1 MYAPE
6 PVVHLTHTYNH
17 RAIVNS
23 RTDPAQLARTSDAAF
38 LRDALLRTRERT
50 LGLLADY
57 VAALGESCEVPRRAE
72 LNPPLWE
79 ICHVAWFQDWW
90 LARNPD
96 WAQGVQCKH
105 DLPKLQSRLPNADA
119 RLNSSTIAHDTRWE
133 IGLPDLKGT
142 REYLASSLQATLK
155 LLDQADALCCQQPD
169 QADQYLYFFRLSVL
183 HEQMHNEAAV
193 FMAKLLNI
201 PLSQHH
207 ARRASVQPC
216 GELHQLEVPANR
228 WTLGWQGAGFAFDN
242 EVPACPVQ
250 VNAFEIDS
258 RPVSW
263 AQYLEFM
270 QATQHP
276 APPFIALR
284 NGQWLDLAY
293 GQEKPLDSHA
303 PAENISW
310 LSAQAYC
317 EWAGRRLP
325 TEAEW
330 ECAVHTQAAMQWGH
344 VWEWTA
350 DTFLPFKGFEMHP
363 YVDYSKPW
371 FHDRKVLKG
380 ASWATSPEMVH
391 PKYRN
396 YFQPDRQDVL
406 SGFRT
411 CK

>member
-1 MYAPE
+1 M
-6 PVVHLTHTYNH
+6 
-17 RAIVNS
+17 NS
-23 RTDPAQLARTSDAAF
+23 RTNPAQLARTSNAAF

-57 VAALGESCEVPRRAE
+57 VAALGEECKVPRRPE

-79 ICHVAWFQDWW
+79 LCHVAWFQDWW

-96 WAQGVQCKH
+96 WALGVQCSH
-105 DLPKLQSRLPNADA
+105 NAPKLESRLANADA

-133 IGLPDLKGT
+133 IGLPNLHGT
-142 REYLASSLQATLK
+142 REYLAATLK
-155 LLDQADALCCQQPD
+155 DTLQLLEQADALCCRQPEK
-169 QADQYLYFFRLSVL
+169 ADQCLYFFRLCVL

-193 FMAKLLNI
+193 FMARLLDI

-207 ARRASVQPC
+207 AQRPGVQAC
-216 GELHQLEVPANR
+216 GELQPLKLPATQ
-228 WTLGWQGAGFAFDN
+228 WTLGWQGDGFAFDN
-242 EVPACPVQ
+242 EVPAFAVQ
-250 VNAFEIDS
+250 IDAFEMDS

-263 AQYLEFM
+263 AQFLQFA
-270 QATQHP
+270 QKTQH
-276 APPFIALR
+276 ATPPFLAFN
-284 NGQWLDLAY
+284 NGDWIDQSY
-293 GQEKPLDSHA
+293 GQQRPLNLNA

-310 LSAQAYC
+310 LDAQAYC
-317 EWAGRRLP
+317 EWAQRRLP

-330 ECAVHTQAAMQWGH
+330 EYAAHTQAAMQWGQ

-350 DTFLPFKGFEMHP
+350 NTFLPFDGFEMHP

-380 ASWATSPEMVH
+380 ASWATSAEMVH

-411 CK
+411 CAVHLVSEA